1 MKYYVKV
8 FRPEDNTILLEAVE
22 KQKVS
27 VPEEYYKFKN
37 IWDALYVI
45 DIERNLIKRVT
56 DYYERKSLIHTGIR
70 VIWVD
75 DFIREVEADTKYE
88 RIWMKLYSEDGSVAY
103 EGFTENGK
111 PHGAGA
117 AYYQNG
123 AIYQTGIFGEKGLLL
138 GQEYYDNGQLRFD
151 GVYEYHCQYGP
162 NYPLFGR
169 CYYRDGRL
177 MYSGNLKVGFVGN
190 LSYPHIEMPEEYGPV
205 ALRERPKTLGGK
217 CMPNTPDTIG
227 LEKKDS

>member
-8 FRPEDNTILLEAVE
+8 FRPEDNTILIEAAE
-22 KQKVS
+22 KQKIPI
-27 VPEEYYKFKN
+27 PEAYYKFNN

-45 DIERNLIKRVT
+45 DIENKLIKRVT
-56 DYYERKSLIHTGIR
+56 DYYEIKSLIHTGIR
-70 VIWVD
+70 VIWAD
-75 DFIREVEADTKYE
+75 DFARELETNVKHE
-88 RIWMKLYSEDGSVAY
+88 RVWGKMLRKDGSVAY
-103 EGFTENGK
+103 EGFTENGR

-123 AIYQTGIFGEKGLLL
+123 AIFQTGIFGEKGLLM

-177 MYSGNLKVGFVGN
+177 MYSGKLKVGFAGN
-190 LSYPHIEMPEEYGPV
+190 LCYPHIEIPEEYGPV
-205 ALRERPKTLGGK
+205 ELKERPKF
-217 CMPNTPDTIG
+217 
-227 LEKKDS
+227 KDGNANAE